1 MAIRS
6 NKVSLT
12 SKADSSIATSINFAR
27 QIEKQMEVLR
37 DSIRIKGAILDLD
50 LEDDN
55 QQYYDNFLVNL
66 NKNCPLSTKNKITKN
81 YSPDTRV
88 RLLQMKS
95 KKKSNSKIPTT
106 NSYLSPHHSK
116 NNLHNQFFNN
126 EDKTKKARSPRKSYQ
141 RSKFKFNTANLSFT
155 TELKTN
161 EQLGIRSTVKGNY
174 IDDNNKEINK
184 DSEKTSKMQQQPTNE
199 IHTQIKKENKIESHS
214 SKENFRSQSHKNN
227 LIIKQNTQTKEI
239 LQLNDSKHETPDLN
253 SHGFQ
258 SIEKKGSSIIS
269 SSNNNKFIGLPAK
282 KELSNEIG
290 GVNNNNINNDDINNN
305 INNNINNE
313 NKEQNGDKVILT
325 LLDKPNNDDKY
336 KSNGYY
342 TENQTPK
349 QGSLK
354 DKNEEIK
361 AKKRKF
367 FLCCIPI
374 K

>member
-12 SKADSSIATSINFAR
+12 SKADLSIATSINFAR

-55 QQYYDNFLVNL
+55 QQYYDNFLINL
-66 NKNCPLSTKNKITKN
+66 NKNCPLTTKNKITKD

-88 RLLQMKS
+88 RLLEMKA
-95 KKKSNSKIPTT
+95 KKKSNSKIPTK
-106 NSYLSPHHSK
+106 NSHLSPHPSK
-116 NNLHNQFFNN
+116 NNLHNHFFNN
-126 EDKTKKARSPRKSYQ
+126 EDKTQKARSPRKSYQ

-161 EQLGIRSTVKGNY
+161 EQLGIKPTVKANY
-174 IDDNNKEINK
+174 IDDNHKEINK
-184 DSEKTSKMQQQPTNE
+184 DSEKTIKMQQKPTNE
-199 IHTQIKKENKIESHS
+199 IRTPIKKENKIERYS
-214 SKENFRSQSHKNN
+214 SKDNFRSQSQKHN
-227 LIIKQNTQTKEI
+227 LIIKQNTQSLEI

-253 SHGFQ
+253 SHEFQ
-258 SIEKKGSSIIS
+258 SIEEKGSSIN
-269 SSNNNKFIGLPAK
+269 SSNKNKFIGLPAK

-290 GVNNNNINNDDINNN
+290 GVNNNNNNNDDINNDINNN
-305 INNNINNE
+305 INNE
-313 NKEQNGDKVILT
+313 KKEQYGDKAILN

-361 AKKRKF
+361 AKKKKF